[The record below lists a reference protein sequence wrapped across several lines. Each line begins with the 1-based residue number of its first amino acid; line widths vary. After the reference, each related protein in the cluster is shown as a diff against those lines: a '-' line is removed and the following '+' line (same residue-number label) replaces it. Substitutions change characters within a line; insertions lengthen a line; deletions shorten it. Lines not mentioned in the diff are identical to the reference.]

1 MLMITLITGQLCAS
15 PLAELVTTSFSQPL
29 PFLVP
34 FAASGYSVPGL
45 ELLLAVGTQQVP

>member
-1 MLMITLITGQLCAS
+1 MLSSQAGSVLL
-15 PLAELVTTSFSQPL
+15 PLAELVTTYFSQPL

-34 FAASGYSVPGL
+34 FAVLGL